1 MIEAPPDAIAEAPT
15 AADDQAGSAAPPAAA
30 GFVQTATKAPP
41 APRRIEIQRAAL
53 YPEQEAAI
61 YEAARISVI
70 EAATKSGKTSGCL
83 QWLTEHAYLG
93 RPGYQYWWIAPVGGT
108 ARIAYERLKRGLP
121 REAFHSNESRL
132 SITLL
137 DTDTTITFKGADRP
151 DSLYGD
157 DVYAAVCDEA
167 TRMKSSA
174 WWAIRSTLTH
184 TRGPVRIIGNRKGRH
199 NWAYKL
205 AREAEKLRTR
215 EERMA
220 AGMAYHKITA
230 KQAIAAGLYDQEE
243 YEAAQRVLPE
253 RVFKEL
259 YDVEDTGD
267 DNNPFGFTAI
277 EACKLSGGLSRK
289 PAVAWGWDLAKHVDY
304 TVGVGLDED
313 GHVSGFER
321 WQKKPWPVTWDL
333 IISITAGARGLV
345 DSTGGGDQTLDEL
358 HNRGGSNFE
367 GYVYTN
373 KSKQQLM
380 ENLAA
385 SLQARSVRYDPDVC
399 AALVLELE
407 SFEFIYRE
415 TMVCYSA
422 PEGMNDDC
430 VNALALAEML
440 RKGSS
445 AGRSGLG
452 VVDSHRSEDLDL
464 AVARMGGGFGRGRMP
479 GV

>member
-1 MIEAPPDAIAEAPT
+1 MSD
-15 AADDQAGSAAPPAAA
+15 AAA
-30 GFVQTATKAPP
+30 VLEPVATAKQPGFVQSATKAPP
-41 APRRIEIQRAAL
+41 APRRIEIQRAPL

-93 RPGYQYWWIAPVGGT
+93 KPGDQYWWIAPVLGT

-121 REAFHSNESRL
+121 RDAFHANESRL
-132 SITLL
+132 SIKLL
-137 DTDTTITFKGADRP
+137 DTDTFITFKGADRP

-157 DVYAAVCDEA
+157 DVQAAVCDEA
-167 TRMKSSA
+167 TRMKASA
-174 WWAIRSTLTH
+174 WHAIRTTLTH
-184 TRGPVRIIGNRKGRH
+184 TRGPVRVIGNRKGRH
-199 NWAYKL
+199 NWAYKM
-205 AREAEKLRTR
+205 AREAEKLRTP

-230 KQAIAAGLYDQEE
+230 KQAIAAGLYDERE
-243 YEAAQRVLPE
+243 YEDARRVLPE

-267 DNNPFGFTAI
+267 DNNPFGYAAI
-277 EACKLSGGLSRK
+277 EACKKDGGLSPR

-304 TVGVGLDED
+304 TVGIGLDAD
-313 GHVSGFER
+313 GNVARFER
-321 WQKKPWPVTWDL
+321 WQKKPWPTTWDL
-333 IISITAGARGLV
+333 IISMTDDARALV

-380 ENLAA
+380 EGLAS
-385 SLQARSVRYDPDVC
+385 SLQARTIRYDPDAC

-422 PEGMNDDC
+422 PDGMNDDC
-430 VNALALAEML
+430 VNALALADME
-440 RKGSS
+440 RRSS
-445 AGRSGLG
+445 CAGRSGLG
-452 VVDSHRSEDLDL
+452 VIGMHREEDLDL
-464 AVARMGGGFGRGRMP
+464 AAARMGGGFGRGRMP